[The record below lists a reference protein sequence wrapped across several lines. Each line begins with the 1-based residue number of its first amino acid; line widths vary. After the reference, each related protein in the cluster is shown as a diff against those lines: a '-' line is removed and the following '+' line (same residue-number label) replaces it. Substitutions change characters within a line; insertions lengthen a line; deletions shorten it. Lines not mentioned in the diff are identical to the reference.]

1 MKGKLLN
8 EEAKQ
13 LIKNVVYEMI
23 ENRELVIEGNIPDSD
38 DNYRELNIVI
48 KKGDSDDDILQTNS
62 NTFDV
67 VNRINYDEY

>member
-1 MKGKLLN
+1 MEKLLN

>member
-1 MKGKLLN
+1 
-8 EEAKQ
+8 
-13 LIKNVVYEMI
+13 MI

-38 DNYRELNIVI
+38 DSYRELNIVI
-48 KKGDSDDDILQTNS
+48 KKGDSDDILQTNS

>member
-1 MKGKLLN
+1 MSKLLN

-38 DNYRELNIVI
+38 DSYRELNIVI

>member
-1 MKGKLLN
+1 MGKLLN

-38 DNYRELNIVI
+38 DSYRELNIVI
-48 KKGDSDDDILQTNS
+48 KKGDSDDDILQSNS

>member
-1 MKGKLLN
+1 
-8 EEAKQ
+8 
-13 LIKNVVYEMI
+13 MI
-23 ENRELVIEGNIPDSD
+23 ENRELVIEGNIPNSY

>member
-1 MKGKLLN
+1 MKKLLN

-23 ENRELVIEGNIPDSD
+23 ENRELVIEGNIPDSHD
-38 DNYRELNIVI
+38 SYRELNIVI
-48 KKGDSDDDILQTNS
+48 KKSDSDDDILQTNS

>member
-1 MKGKLLN
+1 MKKLLN

>member
-1 MKGKLLN
+1 MKKLLN

-38 DNYRELNIVI
+38 DSYRELNIVI

>member
-1 MKGKLLN
+1 MGKLLN

-38 DNYRELNIVI
+38 DSYRELNIVI

>member
-1 MKGKLLN
+1 MGKLLN

>member
-1 MKGKLLN
+1 MKKLLN

-48 KKGDSDDDILQTNS
+48 KKGDSDDIL
-62 NTFDV
+62 
-67 VNRINYDEY
+67 